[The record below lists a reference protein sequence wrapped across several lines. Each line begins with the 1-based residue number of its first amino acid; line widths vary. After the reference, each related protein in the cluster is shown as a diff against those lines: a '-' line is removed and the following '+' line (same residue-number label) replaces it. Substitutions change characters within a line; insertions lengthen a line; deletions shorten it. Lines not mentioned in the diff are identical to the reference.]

1 VDTSWQDRYLR
12 INDKDWA
19 EKFSQCGHLAPNKR
33 LPTVNVS
40 KKTAESLISGLNADA
55 DVRDN
60 VFSTT
65 SQTLALQMRVLYR
78 LLGQSCHLTRI
89 DDHGGLGTNP
99 IYRLT
104 PRSLDTNRKYPR
116 IRAISEGG
124 ECRVMDIT
132 VEGGRFYL
140 PESDVIVHNC
150 DEFATYQSAIITNE
164 LKTNPFFGSDF
175 GLIKSA
181 KVLTVAWLKTGGRTW
196 QGNEL
201 GYGGHNVCLIEF
213 RDGTFAYMDYGL
225 PSKNVES
232 IELVAKQVLG
242 VYSPISECIG
252 LAVTGLDLKLHNY
265 KFGV

>member
-1 VDTSWQDRYLR
+1 VKFIKSRVWLGKIVFYLY
-12 INDKDWA
+12 IN
-19 EKFSQCGHLAPNKR
+19 LR
-33 LPTVNVS
+33 VNIAWY
-40 KKTAESLISGLNADA
+40 K
-55 DVRDN
+55 
-60 VFSTT
+60 
-65 SQTLALQMRVLYR
+65 
-78 LLGQSCHLTRI
+78 
-89 DDHGGLGTNP
+89 
-99 IYRLT
+99 IYRLFSE
-104 PRSLDTNRKYPR
+104 RNKKANLKRFDTFYDMIDYVRTLKW
-116 IRAISEGG
+116 S
-124 ECRVMDIT
+124 MDKWYKLWDAWASAEKIQWSANN
-132 VEGGRFYL
+132 
-140 PESDVIVHNC
+140 SDKKHIGDC

-252 LAVTGLDLKLHNY
+252 LAITGLDLKLHNY